1 MAMNAS
7 PAFIGTLND
16 AAVTFV
22 NADGTTAKD
31 LRAPA
36 DVAGTEGFKVLN
48 LNAVS
53 DDTVDPV
60 LVDIWLHDGTTA
72 FLLGRVPVPT
82 LSGTDGSAP
91 SVNLLDATL
100 LAGALD
106 ADGQLTVPDG
116 WKVQV
121 APSAAI
127 TAAKTLT
134 IIGIGGEY

>member
-1 MAMNAS
+1 MATNPM
-7 PAFIGTLND
+7 FIGTLNNE
-16 AAVTFV
+16 AVTFV

-31 LRAPA
+31 LWPPA
-36 DVAGTEGFKVLN
+36 NVAGTAGFKVLD

-53 DDTVDPV
+53 DDTATVQ
-60 LVDIWLHDGTTA
+60 VDIWLHDGTTA
-72 FLLGRVPVPT
+72 FLLGRVPVVT
-82 LSGTDGSAP
+82 LSGTDGTAP
-91 SVNLLDATL
+91 SVSLLDPTL

-116 WKVQV
+116 WKLQV